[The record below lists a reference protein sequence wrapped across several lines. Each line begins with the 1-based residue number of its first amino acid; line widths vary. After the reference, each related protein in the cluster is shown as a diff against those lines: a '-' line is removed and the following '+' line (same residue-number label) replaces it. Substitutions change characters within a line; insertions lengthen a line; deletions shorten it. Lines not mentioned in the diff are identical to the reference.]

1 MAKVEQKTF
10 AGKRFRLL
18 NRVFSKGV
26 ADSIARELRR
36 GGPFSQPVMAKVTKD
51 AKTGTFKIWVRDR

>member
-1 MAKVEQKTF
+1 MARVEQKTF

-18 NRVFSKGV
+18 NRVASEGV

-36 GGPFSQPVMAKVTKD
+36 GGLFNEPVMVRVTKD
-51 AKTGTFKIWVRDR
+51 TKTNTFKIWVRDR

>member
-1 MAKVEQKTF
+1 MARVEQRTF

-18 NRVFSKGV
+18 NRAASEGV

-36 GGPFSQPVMAKVTKD
+36 GGLFNQPVMVRVTKD
-51 AKTGTFKIWVRDR
+51 ARTKTFKIWVRDK